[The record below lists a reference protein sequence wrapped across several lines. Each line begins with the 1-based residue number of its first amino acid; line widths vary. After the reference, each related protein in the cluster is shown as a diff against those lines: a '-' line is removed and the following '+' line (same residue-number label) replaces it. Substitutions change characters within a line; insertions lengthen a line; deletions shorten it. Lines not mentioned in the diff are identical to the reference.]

1 MRCQPEV
8 DRKSEVLG
16 LGARGVIVKVESE
29 RNQHSTA
36 HTLTQPELSE
46 KFSPFMIMS
55 RMSTHKNPPDE
66 I

>member
-29 RNQHSTA
+29 RNQHSA
-36 HTLTQPELSE
+36 HFNAAQALG
-46 KFSPFMIMS
+46 KVFSFYDNEP
-55 RMSTHKNPPDE
+55 NVDA
-66 I
+66 